1 MNAWRKVGLF
11 VGGAVFGSAGLK
23 VLSSKDAKKAYVQ
36 CTAAALRMKDCAVKT
51 ATNIQENAEDILAE
65 AKQVNEERYAED
77 ASDVVE
83 DTVTKVAEA

>member
-1 MNAWRKVGLF
+1 MNAWGKVGLF
-11 VGGAVFGSAGLK
+11 IGGAVFGSAGLK
-23 VLSSKDAKKAYVQ
+23 VLSSKDFKKAYVQ

-83 DTVTKVAEA
+83 DTVTKAEEA

>member
-23 VLSSKDAKKAYVQ
+23 VLSSKDFKKAYVQ